1 MDSGCYDILL
11 HISYII
17 NRVLCRF
24 LPGGS
29 MRLSKKTEYALRAL
43 IYAARF
49 PEGTTFQIRD
59 LAEKNGIPKKFL
71 ELILLELKNAGVLS
85 SRRGV
90 GGGYLLARRP
100 ETIRAEEIVEVF
112 EGPVMAAEPE
122 KGSAKASREEP
133 SPAVA
138 RLVAEASGAMAAVLS
153 RWTLADLVREEDDA
167 AERRRRNVMYFI

>member
-1 MDSGCYDILL
+1 
-11 HISYII
+11 
-17 NRVLCRF
+17 
-24 LPGGS
+24 

-43 IYAARF
+43 IYTARF

-71 ELILLELKNAGVLS
+71 ELILLELKNAGLLE

-100 ETIRAEEIVEVF
+100 ETFRAAEIVAVF
-112 EGPVMAAEPE
+112 EGPFVTAEP
-122 KGSAKASREEP
+122 GRGARKAGRGEP

-138 RLVAEASGAMAAVLS
+138 RLVAEASGAMETVFS
-153 RWTLADLVREEDDA
+153 RWTLADLVREEDEA

>member
-1 MDSGCYDILL
+1 
-11 HISYII
+11 
-17 NRVLCRF
+17 
-24 LPGGS
+24 

-71 ELILLELKNAGVLS
+71 ELILLELKNAGLLE

-100 ETIRAEEIVEVF
+100 ETIRAAEIVEVF
-112 EGPVMAAEPE
+112 EGPFVAAEPE
-122 KGSAKASREEP
+122 RGARRVGGGEP
-133 SPAVA
+133 SPAVS
-138 RLVAEASGAMAAVLS
+138 RLVAEASGAMETVFS
-153 RWTLADLVREEDDA
+153 RWTLAELVREEDEA

>member
-1 MDSGCYDILL
+1 
-11 HISYII
+11 
-17 NRVLCRF
+17 
-24 LPGGS
+24 

-43 IYAARF
+43 IYAARY

-71 ELILLELKNAGVLS
+71 ELILLELKNAGILE

-100 ETIRAEEIVEVF
+100 ETIRAEEIVEAF
-112 EGPVMAAEPE
+112 EGPVAADAPSRGAVKTGRGELPPAVSRLAAEM
-122 KGSAKASREEP
+122 
-133 SPAVA
+133 
-138 RLVAEASGAMAAVLS
+138 SGAVAAVLS
-153 RWTLADLVREEDDA
+153 RWTLADLVREEDEA

>member
-1 MDSGCYDILL
+1 
-11 HISYII
+11 
-17 NRVLCRF
+17 
-24 LPGGS
+24 

-71 ELILLELKNAGVLS
+71 ELILLELKNAGLLE

-100 ETIRAEEIVEVF
+100 ETIRSAEIVETF
-112 EGPVMAAEPE
+112 EGPFVTAEP
-122 KGSAKASREEP
+122 GGGTRKAGRGEP
-133 SPAVA
+133 SHAVS
-138 RLVAEASGAMAAVLS
+138 RLVAEASGAMNSVFS
-153 RWTLADLVREEDDA
+153 RWTLADLVREEDEA
-167 AERRRRNVMYFI
+167 ASLRRRNVMYFI

>member
-1 MDSGCYDILL
+1 
-11 HISYII
+11 
-17 NRVLCRF
+17 
-24 LPGGS
+24 

-71 ELILLELKNAGVLS
+71 ELILLELKNAGLLE

-100 ETIRAEEIVEVF
+100 ETIRAAEIVEAF
-112 EGPVMAAEPE
+112 EGPVETAEPE
-122 KGSAKASREEP
+122 KGARRAGRGEASQ
-133 SPAVA
+133 AVV
-138 RLVAEASGAMAAVLS
+138 RLVAEASAATGAVFS
-153 RWTLADLVREEDDA
+153 RWTLADLVREEDEA